1 MQRALLTNPF
11 SPVAEV
17 SRRIDDHSSR
27 VERSTPVCSNCGS
40 DDILCHATIQW
51 SNESQEWQLT
61 GSFEQA
67 AHCNN
72 CHGSCC
78 VTWLKLA

>member
-1 MQRALLTNPF
+1 MRHPSLINPF
-11 SPVAEV
+11 SLIAEV
-17 SRRIDDHSSR
+17 PRTIDDRTGR
-27 VERSTPVCSNCGS
+27 VTRSTPVCSNCSS

-61 GSFEQA
+61 GTFGQP

-72 CHGSCC
+72 CNRSRSIA
-78 VTWLKLA
+78 WLTLN